1 MCIEAQNTAMISLI
15 RRDSTTYSLFRH
27 VCALKPKTLQ
37 RFVKFVTILRHI
49 PFYRHECT
57 SLPGGEALAAGAS
70 RLEGAPAWICIAG
83 PPSGQSVAVVTGPR
97 PHLLPIARAILLRV
111 TTGGP
116 RSAPPFAAA
125 LPPPRTQAAVAAP
138 TWVLAIFV

>member
-1 MCIEAQNTAMISLI
+1 MATSTAPTTHPFPSSHIWI
-15 RRDSTTYSLFRH
+15 WRGARREGLR
-27 VCALKPKTLQ
+27 Q
-37 RFVKFVTILRHI
+37 VKLWR
-49 PFYRHECT
+49 RA
-57 SLPGGEALAAGAS
+57 PGGEALAAGAS

-83 PPSGQSVAVVTGPR
+83 PPSSQSVTAVTGPR
-97 PHLLPIARAILLRV
+97 PHLLPIARAILPRV

-138 TWVLAIFV
+138 TWFLAIFV